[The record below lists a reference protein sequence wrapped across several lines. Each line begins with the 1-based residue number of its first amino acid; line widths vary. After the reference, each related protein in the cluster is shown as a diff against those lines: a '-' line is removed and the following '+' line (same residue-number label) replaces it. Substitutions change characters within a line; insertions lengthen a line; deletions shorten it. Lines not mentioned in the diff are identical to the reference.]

1 MSTMNERFQSTPIL
15 FAGLDTVKDS
25 NGVPRK
31 VQVLRVG
38 NFMYQDDSMDE
49 PEELEITPAML
60 ASMVTNFNE
69 KVRGV
74 DPAFDY
80 SHKSGEKAA
89 GWFKKL
95 VTDES
100 GKELWAEVDWTLP
113 AAQALA
119 NKEYRYVSADIS
131 WNYQDN
137 ETGKK
142 FGPTLNGAALTNRPY
157 IKNMAPAMALTE
169 GGRMAKKLDEQGGDD
184 DIKTIKAR
192 LEALEEENKTLRADK
207 AKATETAQLAE
218 KKGEFDVMLS
228 EGKVVEAQR
237 DPFMKNDMKGFLAKQ
252 KKLNLSE
259 HGSGGDPGAGDEDG
273 DEAAAGPKNHAECV
287 TEVRKRAKT
296 LLDEKKNQGIT
307 MRLSEAYGAVLAAD
321 EKLSVMYHKGPEA
334 PAPRHPRRKLA
345 AAG

>member
-1 MSTMNERFQSTPIL
+1 MNERFQATPIL
-15 FAGLDTVKDS
+15 FAGIDAAKDA

-38 NFMYQDDSMDE
+38 SFLYQDDTMDE
-49 PEELEITPAML
+49 AEEIEITRETL
-60 ASMVTNFNE
+60 SSMVTNFE
-69 KVRGV
+69 KNVRGV
-74 DPAFDY
+74 DLAFDY
-80 SHKSGEKAA
+80 SHKSADRAA

-95 VTDES
+95 FLDAS
-100 GKELWAEVDWTLP
+100 GDELWAEVEWTLP

-119 NKEYRYVSADIS
+119 NKEYRYVSADFN
-131 WNYQDN
+131 WDYQDN

-142 FGPTLNGAALTNRPY
+142 FGPTLNGAGLTNRPFV
-157 IKNMAPAMALTE
+157 KNMAPAMALTE
-169 GGRMAKKLDEQGGDD
+169 GGRVAKKLDEQGGDD
-184 DIKTIKAR
+184 DVKTIKAR
-192 LEALEEENKTLRADK
+192 LEVLEEENKTLRADK
-207 AKATETAQLAE
+207 AKAAEAQQLAE

-237 DPFMKNDMKGFLAKQ
+237 EPFMKSDMKGFLAKA
-252 KKLNLSE
+252 KKINLSE
-259 HGSGGDPGAGDEDG
+259 RGSGNDPAEGDDDG
-273 DEAAAGPKNHAECV
+273 EEGSKGPKNHAECLA
-287 TEVRKRAKT
+287 EVRKRAKVMM
-296 LLDEKKNQGIT
+296 DEKKSQGIS